1 MFRKSLIALA
11 LAGTVVLVGCGG
23 SGGDDSSST
32 TPTSTAR
39 NDVAG
44 PLDALQEPVS
54 SQVLAPLASAAA
66 GTPLAGVVT
75 CVDQIVVGD
84 TLDIVDVLAS
94 QADAGALNPTTSAP
108 VVQAEL
114 TNLVSDL
121 TGLLTSLAGGSGAC
135 GSSIPA
141 PGGFDTNPL
150 AGGPLEDF
158 GATLLSTLASVQSQ
172 LTGAGGSPS
181 LSTLNG
187 LIAQLAAGYATAFS
201 MLPAE
206 ATTAPVVGPSLGLI
220 GTALNDL
227 GTTVTAAAAGNPTTT
242 GAAITAT
249 VENLLGGL
257 LVDVLPIAML
267 EDAGGQSGALS
278 GPIADALD
286 QLSTA
291 LAGGFTMPGSNLGGT
306 ALLDELTALL
316 APLTDPTSVS
326 DPTVVLTTLLTQ
338 VSTALGGGDTG
349 GLPVPDIGPASLDT
363 AVAELTTLLSGA
375 GANDSPLAPL
385 VDTLTGLLGLLT
397 P

>member
-1 MFRKSLIALA
+1 MFRKSLMALA

-32 TPTSTAR
+32 TPASTAR

-44 PLDALQEPVS
+44 PLDTLQEPVS

-84 TLDIVDVLAS
+84 MLDIVDVLAS

-141 PGGFDTNPL
+141 PGGFGTNPL

-227 GTTVTAAAAGNPTTT
+227 GTTVTAAAAGNPATT

-338 VSTALGGGDTG
+338 ISTALGGGDTG
-349 GLPVPDIGPASLDT
+349 SLPVPDIGPASLDT
-363 AVAELTTLLSGA
+363 ALAELTTLLSGA

-385 VDTLTGLLGLLT
+385 VDTLTGLLGLLI